1 MTRLLVISGPIAAG
15 KSTVA
20 SALAATFRDSG
31 RSVAVVDLDRLYMML
46 DDRPPMSDPSH
57 SREAR
62 RAAAALTD
70 HFVVE
75 GIELVIVEGT
85 FWTRSER
92 EELTTALTT
101 LVQPMFVT
109 LRVSVDEAL
118 RRVQSDSSRR
128 ASRNPA
134 ILRASHAAFG
144 TVTPILTDAI
154 IYSSS
159 LTTAAVTV
167 AVMAALEHLTPP
179 ETHAA
184 LVQDIDCLQ
193 IPVPDV
199 EAGLAFYRDALG
211 HALIWSTP
219 TAAGL
224 HMADSP
230 SEIVLQ
236 TERPE
241 LEANLSVNSADA
253 AAARFIE
260 AGGTLIAPPFDIPIG
275 RCAVM
280 KDPWGNRLVM
290 LDHSKGRVQTNA
302 SR

>member
-1 MTRLLVISGPIAAG
+1 MSRLLVISGPIAAG

-20 SALAATFRDSG
+20 SALAAAFRDSG

-46 DDRPPMSDPSH
+46 DDRPPMSDPSQ

-70 HFVVE
+70 HFVLE
-75 GIELVIVEGT
+75 GIELVVVEGT
-85 FWTRSER
+85 FWRTSER
-92 EELTTALTT
+92 EQLTTALTT

-144 TVTPILTDAI
+144 AVTPILTDAI
-154 IYSSS
+154 IDSSS

-224 HMADSP
+224 QMADSP

>member
-1 MTRLLVISGPIAAG
+1 MSKLLVISGPIAAG

-20 SALAATFRDSG
+20 SALAAALRDSG

-46 DDRPPMSDPSH
+46 DDRPPMSDPSR

-70 HFVVE
+70 HFVLD

-85 FWTRSER
+85 FWTTSER

-101 LVQPMFVT
+101 LVQPVYVT
-109 LRVSVDEAL
+109 LRVSVEEAL
-118 RRVQSDSSRR
+118 RRVQFDAGRR

-144 TVTPILTDAI
+144 AVMPNPTDTVID
-154 IYSSS
+154 SSS
-159 LTTAAVTV
+159 LTADAVSV
-167 AVMAALEHLTPP
+167 AIMGVLEQLTGP
-179 ETHAA
+179 ETHGA
-184 LVQDIDCLQ
+184 LFKDIDCLQ
-193 IPVPDV
+193 IPVPDL

-211 HALIWSTP
+211 HALIWRTP

-224 HMADSP
+224 QMADSA
-230 SEIVLQ
+230 SEIVVQ
-236 TERPE
+236 TERLE
-241 LEANLSVNSADA
+241 LEVNLSVTSADA
-253 AAARFIE
+253 AATRFVE

-280 KDPWGNRLVM
+280 QDPWGNRLVM
-290 LDHSKGRVQTNA
+290 LDHSRGRLRSNA

>member
-1 MTRLLVISGPIAAG
+1 MSRLLVISGPIAAG

-20 SALAATFRDSG
+20 SALAATFRESG
-31 RSVAVVDLDRLYMML
+31 RAVAVVDLDRLYMML

-70 HFVVE
+70 HFVLE

-101 LVQPMFVT
+101 LVQPVYVT
-109 LRVSVDEAL
+109 LRVSVEEAL
-118 RRVQSDSSRR
+118 RRVQSDTGRR

-144 TVTPILTDAI
+144 AVMPNPTDTVID
-154 IYSSS
+154 SSS
-159 LTTAAVTV
+159 LTADAVSV
-167 AVMAALEHLTPP
+167 AIMGVLEQLTRP
-179 ETHAA
+179 ETNGA
-184 LVQDIDCLQ
+184 LFKDIDCLQ

-211 HALIWSTP
+211 HALIWRTP

-224 HMADSP
+224 QMADSA

-241 LEANLSVNSADA
+241 LEANLSVTSADA
-253 AAARFIE
+253 AAARFVE
-260 AGGTLIAPPFDIPIG
+260 AGGSPIAPPFDIPIG

-290 LDHSKGRVQTNA
+290 LDHLRGRLRSNA

>member
-1 MTRLLVISGPIAAG
+1 MSTLLVISGPIAAG

-20 SALAATFRDSG
+20 SALAAAFRDSG

-46 DDRPPMSDPSH
+46 DDRPPMSDPSQ

-70 HFVVE
+70 HFVLE
-75 GIELVIVEGT
+75 GIELVVVEGT
-85 FWTRSER
+85 FWRTSER
-92 EELTTALTT
+92 EQLTTARTT

-144 TVTPILTDAI
+144 AVTPILTDAI
-154 IYSSS
+154 IDSSS

-184 LVQDIDCLQ
+184 LVQDIACRSL
-193 IPVPDV
+193 
-199 EAGLAFYRDALG
+199 F
-211 HALIWSTP
+211 P
-219 TAAGL
+219 TWRP
-224 HMADSP
+224 DSP
-230 SEIVLQ
+230 STATLWVTRSSGALRQ
-236 TERPE
+236 PRDCRWRTPHPKSCCRP
-241 LEANLSVNSADA
+241 SA
-253 AAARFIE
+253 R
-260 AGGTLIAPPFDIPIG
+260 
-275 RCAVM
+275 
-280 KDPWGNRLVM
+280 
-290 LDHSKGRVQTNA
+290 S
-302 SR
+302 